1 MRLIALIKETPKA
14 PLPLPPCE
22 NTEKTDIHEQGS
34 RLSLDTKSA
43 KALFSELQ
51 SPELRETKFCC
62 FSSLWNFLTAACKLS
77 ATGEN
82 KTEQGARECFTLKGL
97 PGKVTEKSDI

>member
-1 MRLIALIKETPKA
+1 MRVMSLSEISALIKETLKELLA
-14 PLPLPPCE
+14 LPPCE

-62 FSSLWNFLTAACKLS
+62 FCLWNFLQQPVQTLS
-77 ATGEN
+77 ATEEN
-82 KTEQGARECFTLKGL
+82 KTEQGLGVFHFKRAG
-97 PGKVTEKSDI
+97 